1 MYKRFLILITLILML
16 SFSFATLDDGLI
28 SYYNLDETSGTS
40 FTDSTGSNDGT
51 GNNTDVSGGT
61 GIIND
66 GGNFDTGNYDI
77 DLGTGINLFDNNNDF
92 SVGFWLNPTTFV
104 LNGSFIN
111 LGTGRDNGFYLQ
123 DPAGDGSFQAFFS
136 NSSAKRAYYRWNTVF
151 STGSYQ
157 YVVFARTG
165 NTTKLYVNGVDQ
177 GAPDSSGND
186 GTSPFPITYD
196 ASEVGFIGADNSE
209 TLFIDANLDEIGL
222 WNRYL
227 SQAEVT
233 ELYNSGDGLTYPFDG
248 SVIADFNYSIDF
260 ETELVSLTD
269 NSSVFGALE
278 ITDWNWLKDGNV
290 LSTDQNTSF
299 SITPNTNYNICLTV
313 DTNDVLTDSIC
324 KTIEVSGELRLN
336 FYDDDTNNSL
346 DEMYLEFNG
355 TPYYSDSNTF
365 IKVGLE
371 TITNGNQSIL
381 LQRTGYQEKSFDLN
395 LNKFTDYNYDLGFIL
410 SSKISTVQ
418 FQVFNELGAT
428 QPNTTFMAIDNYNGF
443 IIDFETTDS
452 LGRVTFIL
460 NNQKEDYNFYSD
472 DLNFGTTTWTIN
484 KPKDAITLAEISGD
498 WKYSITGN
506 SYSSQTNIAS
516 GITKLL
522 LQNTVNPYYM
532 SIQDV
537 NEEYVET
544 TFGLISITSEKTKT
558 LTPYLYGLNDA
569 ELRLIKLYDYATNQP
584 ISRQIQLD
592 LSLYTDSNGLIPI
605 GSFINDSTGTYNI
618 YLDSNSNY
626 RLELESEV
634 FELNP
639 SELINLYHIYLQT
652 DVGITE
658 PVIVGDVNIP
668 LNDLNFPTTFF
679 TDVSDYAFGCNI
691 NDDANCYAPT
701 VFSLIA
707 SVLLLIVFVA
717 FLQTTPIQQTIASG
731 IILTLFTLI
740 SFIPIWVFAIT
751 LVIIIAWG
759 LFT

>member
-1 MYKRFLILITLILML
+1 MYKKIFVLITLILLL
-16 SFSFATLDDGLI
+16 SFSFADNSGDFNAI
-28 SYYNLDETSGTS
+28 SGDKTS
-40 FTDSTGSNDGT
+40 FENGTLTSNTELEWSIDAGTWNYETDVTAIQGDQVLAKRDAGNTYFSKTTT
-51 GNNTDVSGGT
+51 GNIYQYIWVKASELGTTEIFRFGTQQSGSGDVCALGMKGGHWIYKTGGGQTTLPTENYTPQIDTWYLLKQKYAGGTNCDYWVFDEDNVLQAIGIGVNYAGFTTKNNLNVESEIENIIFDAYANTDE
-61 GIIND
+61 N
-66 GGNFDTGNYDI
+66 
-77 DLGTGINLFDNNNDF
+77 
-92 SVGFWLNPTTFV
+92 
-104 LNGSFIN
+104 
-111 LGTGRDNGFYLQ
+111 
-123 DPAGDGSFQAFFS
+123 
-136 NSSAKRAYYRWNTVF
+136 
-151 STGSYQ
+151 
-157 YVVFARTG
+157 
-165 NTTKLYVNGVDQ
+165 
-177 GAPDSSGND
+177 
-186 GTSPFPITYD
+186 YD
-196 ASEVGFIGADNSE
+196 ASNFPLNKISK
-209 TLFIDANLDEIGL
+209 
-222 WNRYL
+222 
-227 SQAEVT
+227 
-233 ELYNSGDGLTYPFDG
+233 
-248 SVIADFNYSIDF
+248 SVVADFNYEIDF

-269 NSSVFGALE
+269 NSSVISTLE

-299 SITPNTNYNICLTV
+299 SITPNNDYNICLTI
-313 DTNDVLTDSIC
+313 DSNDVDINDSTC
-324 KTIEVSGELRLN
+324 KTIEVGGELRLN
-336 FYDDDTNNSL
+336 FYDDDTNTGL
-346 DEMYLEFNG
+346 DEMYLLLDG
-355 TPYYSDSNTF
+355 IDYYSDSNTF
-365 IKVGLE
+365 INVDLNG
-371 TITNGNQSIL
+371 ITNGNQSII
-381 LQRTGYQEKSFDLN
+381 LQKSFYQEKSFDLN
-395 LNKFTDYNYDLGFIL
+395 LNKFTDYNYDFGFIL
-410 SSKISTVQ
+410 SSKISNVQ

-460 NNQKEDYNFYSD
+460 NNRKEDYNFYSD

-484 KPKDAITLAEISGD
+484 KPKDAITLADISGN

-506 SYSSQTNIAS
+506 SYSSATNIAS

-532 SIQDV
+532 SVQDV
-537 NEEYVET
+537 NESYVET

-558 LTPYLYGLNDA
+558 LTPFLYKLGDA
-569 ELRLIKLYDYATNQP
+569 ELRLLIVKDYATNQP

-618 YLDSNSNY
+618 YMDSNSTY
-626 RLELESEV
+626 RLELEDES

-652 DVGITE
+652 NVGINT
-658 PVIVGDVNIP
+658 PAVSGDVNIP

-691 NDDANCYAPT
+691 VDDSNCYAPT

-717 FLQTTPIQQTIASG
+717 VLQTTPIQQTIASG
-731 IILTLFTLI
+731 ILLTLFTLI

>member
-1 MYKRFLILITLILML
+1 MYKKIFVLIALILML
-16 SFSFATLDDGLI
+16 SFSFASLTTDLTG
-28 SYYNLDETSGTS
+28 YWNLDEASGDAIDS
-40 FTDSTGSNDGT
+40 FVSNDLTENGT
-51 GNNTDVSGGT
+51 VGTTT

-66 GGNFDTGNYDI
+66 ARGAYTSSNYFNNNSLITTFDARGSYSVSFWIKKPTTVVNDYEHI
-77 DLGTGINLFDNNNDF
+77 FTLGTSSPNTQLKTYIRNGGVANQMTFALVSGGSGVSYLRVLSTTDWTHYVLTMLNGYLKIYENGTLVYTTAQANANTTT
-92 SVGFWLNPTTFV
+92 GRFWL
-104 LNGSFIN
+104 
-111 LGTGRDNGFYLQ
+111 GFSDEGL
-123 DPAGDGSFQAFFS
+123 
-136 NSSAKRAYYRWNTVF
+136 
-151 STGSYQ
+151 STG
-157 YVVFARTG
+157 F
-165 NTTKLYVNGVDQ
+165 
-177 GAPDSSGND
+177 SG
-186 GTSPFPITYD
+186 
-196 ASEVGFIGADNSE
+196 
-209 TLFIDANLDEIGL
+209 NLDEFGVWEKTL
-222 WNRYL
+222 TQ
-227 SQAEVT
+227 SEVT
-233 ELYNSGDGLTYPFDG
+233 ELYNSGSGLAYPFG
-248 SVIADFNYSIDF
+248 ESVTADFNYVIDY
-260 ETELVSLTD
+260 ETKIVSLTD
-269 NSSVFGALE
+269 NSSVIDALE

-299 SITPNTNYNICLTV
+299 SITPNNDYNICLIV
-313 DTNDVLTDSIC
+313 DTDDVFTDSTC
-324 KTIEVSGELRLN
+324 KTIEIGGELQLN
-336 FYDDDTNNSL
+336 FYDDDTNTGL
-346 DEMYLEFNG
+346 DEMYLLFNG
-355 TPYYSDSNTF
+355 VDYYSDSNTF
-365 IKVGLE
+365 INIDLNGITSGLH
-371 TITNGNQSIL
+371 SIV
-381 LQRTGYQEKSFDLN
+381 LQRTDYQEKSFSLELN
-395 LNKFTDYNYDLGFIL
+395 EYSDYNYDLGFIL
-410 SSKISTVQ
+410 SSKISNVQ
-418 FQVFNELGAT
+418 FQVFDELGAT
-428 QPNTTFMAIDNYNGF
+428 QPNTTFMVIDNYNGF

-460 NNQKEDYNFYSD
+460 NNQKEDYGFFSD

-532 SIQDV
+532 SVQDV
-537 NEEYVET
+537 DESYVET
-544 TFGLISITSEKTKT
+544 TFGLISVTSKKTKT
-558 LTPYLYGLNDA
+558 LTPFLYKLGDA
-569 ELRLIKLYDYATNQP
+569 ELRLLIVKDYATNQP

-618 YLDSNSNY
+618 YMDSNSTY
-626 RLELESEV
+626 RLELEDES

-652 DVGITE
+652 NVGIYT
-658 PVIVGDVNIP
+658 PVVSGDVNIP

-691 NDDANCYAPT
+691 NDDSNCYAPT

-707 SVLLLIVFVA
+707 TVLLLIVFVA

-731 IILTLFTLI
+731 ILLTLFTLI